1 MSAKLADDKKP
12 NLVVSV
18 LQCKC
23 TRCRRGNMYQTS
35 NAYDLQHFM
44 KMNERCPVCG
54 QLLDL
59 EPGFYYGTNM
69 ISYVLAFFM
78 SVATFFL
85 WWAFIGF
92 SLEDSR
98 FFWWIGI
105 NAFLLIALQPP
116 LMRISRTTWL
126 AFFVKYSPRWREGD
140 VIESE
145 RINKE
150 QMANW

>member
-1 MSAKLADDKKP
+1 MCAQIKHDEKP
-12 NLVVSV
+12 SLLFSL

-23 TRCRRGNMYQTS
+23 TRCRKGNIYQTS
-35 NAYDLQHFM
+35 NSYDLKNFM

-69 ISYVLAFFM
+69 ISYVLAFLM
-78 SVATFFL
+78 SVATFLL
-85 WWAFIGF
+85 WWVTIGF
-92 SLEDSR
+92 SFQDNRL
-98 FFWWIGI
+98 FWWIGV

-116 LMRISRTTWL
+116 LMRISRTLWL
-126 AFFVKYSPRWREGD
+126 AFFVRYSPRWIEGD
-140 VIESE
+140 VVESE